1 MTSET
6 KNTIIGFTLIGLIMF
21 GFTWYQSR
29 QYRKQME
36 YQAQLDSI
44 ARAERME
51 AFALDSLERLA
62 SGDTLSSGTTV
73 TVGTKPALKPYKD
86 SCLTAARE
94 SADSLVTLSN
104 DKMEIVFTT
113 RGAQPYS
120 VKLTD
125 YVKYD
130 SSSLY
135 LVPPQASELNVNV
148 FAGESVDTKEFAFNL
163 AEVTD
168 SSVVMRLPFSNGGYI
183 QQKYSLSEGSYMV
196 HNELSFVG
204 MDGVI
209 PSRVSSVDLNW
220 KTTVPRLE
228 KGYKNEKQYSK
239 IDYYIPG
246 EKSPEEMGKGK
257 NESKRLDAKFE
268 WVAFQQ
274 QFFSAI
280 LTAPQGF
287 ESGNFGVEYFPEDD
301 TDRNLMAC
309 SASARAAVDMMN
321 PGDKTIPME
330 FYFGPNHFHTLKDYD
345 RKYEKIIPLG
355 GWLVGWIS
363 RFVIIPCFDFLGR
376 FISNYGLIILLMT
389 ILLKIVI
396 SPLTIKSYMS
406 SAKMSA
412 LKPEMDKINAK
423 YPKPDDAMKKQQATM
438 ELYQRAGVKPM
449 GGCLPMLLQFPILW
463 AMFRFFP
470 ASIELRQKSFLWAD
484 DLSAYDS
491 ILDFGFNIPLFGDH
505 LSLFALLMAVS
516 MFLYSKMN
524 SSQMSDDPQMAG
536 MKFMSVWLMPIMMLF
551 ICNNLSS
558 GLSYYYF
565 ISNLLTMLQTFV
577 IKKWFVKPE
586 KILAQVEA
594 SKGKPLP
601 KSKWQQRLEEAQ
613 KMQQAQLREQQKK
626 QQKGGKR

>member
-1 MTSET
+1 
-6 KNTIIGFTLIGLIMF
+6 MF
-21 GFTWYQSR
+21 GFTWYQSH
-29 QYRKQME
+29 QYQKQME

-44 ARAERME
+44 ARAERLE
-51 AFALDSLERLA
+51 AYALDSLNRIA
-62 SGDTLSSGTTV
+62 SGDTLDNAATTV
-73 TVGTKPALKPYKD
+73 VLSTKPTLKPYKD
-86 SCLTAARE
+86 DNLTKARE
-94 SADSLVTLSN
+94 AEASVLTLSN
-104 DKMEIVFTT
+104 DKMEIAFTT
-113 RGAQPYS
+113 KGAQPYS
-120 VKLTD
+120 VKLLD

-135 LVPPQASELNVNV
+135 LIPPQASEFNVNV
-148 FAGESVDTKEFAFNL
+148 FAGESVDTKEFVFDV
-163 AEVTD
+163 AEVSD
-168 SSVVMRLPFSNGGYI
+168 SSIVMRLPFAQGGYI
-183 QQKYSLSEGSYMV
+183 QQKYVLSQGSYMV

-204 MDGVI
+204 MDSVI

-220 KTTVPRLE
+220 KTVVPRLE

-239 IDYYIPG
+239 IDYYVPG
-246 EKSPEEMGKGK
+246 EKSPEDMGNGK
-257 NESKRLDAKFE
+257 NEAKRLDAKFD

-274 QFFSAI
+274 QFFSSI
-280 LTAPQGF
+280 LTAPEGF
-287 ESGNFGVEYFPEDD
+287 ESGEFGVEYFQEDD
-301 TDRNLMAC
+301 VDRNLMTC
-309 SASARAAVDMMN
+309 SAHARAGVDMMKA
-321 PGDKTIPME
+321 GDKVIPFD
-330 FYFGPNHFHTLKDYD
+330 FYFGPNHYHTLKSYD

-363 RFVIIPCFDFLGR
+363 RFIIIPCFDLLGR
-376 FISNYGLIILLMT
+376 FISNYGLIILIMT

-412 LKPEMDKINAK
+412 LKPEMDKINEK
-423 YPKPDDAMKKQQATM
+423 YPKQEDAMKKQQATM
-438 ELYQRAGVKPM
+438 ELYQRAGVKPL

-491 ILDFGFNIPLFGDH
+491 IWDFGVNIPLFGDH

-516 MFLYSKMN
+516 MFLYSKMT
-524 SSQMSDDPQMAG
+524 SSQMSNDPQMAS

-565 ISNLLTMLQTFV
+565 ISNLLTMLQTFI
-577 IKKWFVKPE
+577 IKKWVVKPE
-586 KILAQVEA
+586 KILAQVQA

-613 KMQQAQLREQQKK
+613 KMQQAQLREQQKRRK
-626 QQKGGKR
+626 

>member
-6 KNTIIGFTLIGLIMF
+6 KNTIIGFTLIGVIMF

-29 QYRKQME
+29 QYQKQME
-36 YQAQLDSI
+36 YHAQLDSI
-44 ARAERME
+44 AQAERLE
-51 AFALDSLERLA
+51 AYALDSLNRIA
-62 SGDTLSSGTTV
+62 SGDTLDNAATTV
-73 TVGTKPALKPYKD
+73 VLSTKPALKPYRD
-86 SCLTAARE
+86 DNLTKARE
-94 SADSLVTLSN
+94 AEASVLTLSN
-104 DKMEIVFTT
+104 DKMEIAFTT

-120 VKLTD
+120 VKLLD

-135 LVPPQASELNVNV
+135 LIPPQASEFNVNI
-148 FAGESVDTKEFAFNL
+148 FAGESVDTKEFVFDV
-163 AEVTD
+163 AEVSD
-168 SSVVMRLPFSNGGYI
+168 SSIVMRLPFAQSGYI
-183 QQKYSLSEGSYMV
+183 QQKYVLSQGSYMV

-204 MDGVI
+204 MDSVI

-220 KTTVPRLE
+220 KTVVPRLE

-239 IDYYIPG
+239 IDYYVPG
-246 EKSPEEMGKGK
+246 EKSPEDMGNGK
-257 NESKRLDAKFE
+257 NESKRLDAKFD

-274 QFFSAI
+274 QFFSSI
-280 LTAPQGF
+280 LTAPEGF
-287 ESGNFGVEYFPEDD
+287 ESGEFGVEYFPEDD
-301 TDRNLMAC
+301 VDRNLMTC
-309 SASARAAVDMMN
+309 SAHARAGVDMMEA
-321 PGDKTIPME
+321 GDKVIPFD
-330 FYFGPNHFHTLKDYD
+330 FYFGPNHYHTLKSYD

-363 RFVIIPCFDFLGR
+363 RFIIIPCFDLLGR
-376 FISNYGLIILLMT
+376 FISNYGLIILIMT
-389 ILLKIVI
+389 VLLKIVI

-412 LKPEMDKINAK
+412 LKPEMDKINEK
-423 YPKPDDAMKKQQATM
+423 YPKQEDAMKKQQATM
-438 ELYQRAGVKPM
+438 ELYQRAGVKPL

-491 ILDFGFNIPLFGDH
+491 IWDFGVNIPLFGDH

-516 MFLYSKMN
+516 MFLYSKMT
-524 SSQMSDDPQMAG
+524 SSQMSNDPQMAS

-565 ISNLLTMLQTFV
+565 ISNLLTMLQTFI
-577 IKKWFVKPE
+577 IKKWVVKPE

-613 KMQQAQLREQQKK
+613 KMQQAQLKAQQKQRK
-626 QQKGGKR
+626 

>member
-6 KNTIIGFTLIGLIMF
+6 KNTIIGFTLIGVIMF

-29 QYRKQME
+29 QYQKQME

-44 ARAERME
+44 ARAERLE
-51 AFALDSLERLA
+51 AYALDSLNRIA
-62 SGDTLSSGTTV
+62 SGDTLDNAATTV
-73 TVGTKPALKPYKD
+73 VLSTKPALKPYRD
-86 SCLTAARE
+86 DNLTKARE
-94 SADSLVTLSN
+94 AEASVLTLSN
-104 DKMEIVFTT
+104 DKMEIAFTT
-113 RGAQPYS
+113 KGAQPYS
-120 VKLTD
+120 VKLLD

-135 LVPPQASELNVNV
+135 LIPPQASEFNVNV
-148 FAGESVDTKEFAFNL
+148 FAGESVDTKEFVFDV
-163 AEVTD
+163 AEVSD
-168 SSVVMRLPFSNGGYI
+168 SSIVMRLPFAQGGYI
-183 QQKYSLSEGSYMV
+183 QQKYVLSQGSYMV

-204 MDGVI
+204 MDSVI
-209 PSRVSSVDLNW
+209 PSRVSSIDLNW
-220 KTTVPRLE
+220 KTVVPRLE

-239 IDYYIPG
+239 IDYYVPG
-246 EKSPEEMGKGK
+246 EKSPEDMGNGK
-257 NESKRLDAKFE
+257 NDSKRLDAKFD

-274 QFFSAI
+274 QFFSSI
-280 LTAPQGF
+280 LTAPEGF
-287 ESGNFGVEYFPEDD
+287 ESGEFGVEYFPEDD
-301 TDRNLMAC
+301 VDRNLMTC
-309 SASARAAVDMMN
+309 SAHARAGVDMMKA
-321 PGDKTIPME
+321 GDKVIPFD
-330 FYFGPNHFHTLKDYD
+330 FYFGPNHYHTLKSYD

-363 RFVIIPCFDFLGR
+363 RFIIIPCFDLLGR
-376 FISNYGLIILLMT
+376 FISNYGLIILIMT

-412 LKPEMDKINAK
+412 LKPEMDKINEK
-423 YPKPDDAMKKQQATM
+423 YPKQEDAMKKQQATM
-438 ELYQRAGVKPM
+438 ELYQRAGVKPL

-491 ILDFGFNIPLFGDH
+491 IWDFGVNIPLFGDH

-516 MFLYSKMN
+516 MFLYSKMT
-524 SSQMSDDPQMAG
+524 SSQMSNDPQMAS

-565 ISNLLTMLQTFV
+565 ISNLLTMLQTFI
-577 IKKWFVKPE
+577 IKKWVVKPE
-586 KILAQVEA
+586 KILAQVQA

-613 KMQQAQLREQQKK
+613 KMQQAQQKK
-626 QQKGGKR
+626 RK

>member
-6 KNTIIGFTLIGLIMF
+6 KNTIIGFTLIGVIMF

-29 QYRKQME
+29 QYQKQME

-44 ARAERME
+44 AQAERLE
-51 AFALDSLERLA
+51 AYALDSLNRIA
-62 SGDTLSSGTTV
+62 SGDTLDNAATTV
-73 TVGTKPALKPYKD
+73 VLSTKPALKPYRD
-86 SCLTAARE
+86 DNLTKARE
-94 SADSLVTLSN
+94 AEASVLTLSN
-104 DKMEIVFTT
+104 DKMEIAFTT
-113 RGAQPYS
+113 KGAQPYS
-120 VKLTD
+120 VKLLD

-135 LVPPQASELNVNV
+135 LIPPQASEFNVNV
-148 FAGESVDTKEFAFNL
+148 FAGESVDTKEFVFDV
-163 AEVTD
+163 AEVSD
-168 SSVVMRLPFSNGGYI
+168 SSIVMRLPFAQGGYI
-183 QQKYSLSEGSYMV
+183 QQKYVLSQGSYMV

-204 MDGVI
+204 MDSVI

-220 KTTVPRLE
+220 KTVVPRLE

-239 IDYYIPG
+239 IDYYVPG
-246 EKSPEEMGKGK
+246 EKSPEDMGNGK
-257 NESKRLDAKFE
+257 NESKRLDAKFD

-274 QFFSAI
+274 QFFSSI
-280 LTAPQGF
+280 LTAPEGF
-287 ESGNFGVEYFPEDD
+287 ESGEFGVEYFPEDD
-301 TDRNLMAC
+301 VDRNLMTC
-309 SASARAAVDMMN
+309 SAHARAGVDMMKA
-321 PGDKTIPME
+321 GDKVIPFD
-330 FYFGPNHFHTLKDYD
+330 FYFGPNHYHTLKSYD

-363 RFVIIPCFDFLGR
+363 RFIIIPCFDLLGR
-376 FISNYGLIILLMT
+376 FISNYGLIILIMT
-389 ILLKIVI
+389 VLLKIVI

-412 LKPEMDKINAK
+412 LKPEMDKINEK
-423 YPKPDDAMKKQQATM
+423 YPKQEDAMKKQQATM
-438 ELYQRAGVKPM
+438 ELYQRAGVKPL

-491 ILDFGFNIPLFGDH
+491 IWDFGFNIPLFGDH

-516 MFLYSKMN
+516 MFLYSKMT
-524 SSQMSDDPQMAG
+524 SSQMSNDPQMAS

-565 ISNLLTMLQTFV
+565 ISNLLTMLQTFI
-577 IKKWFVKPE
+577 IKKWVVKPE
-586 KILAQVEA
+586 KILAQVQA
-594 SKGKPLP
+594 SKDKPLP

-613 KMQQAQLREQQKK
+613 KMQQAQQKK
-626 QQKGGKR
+626 RK

>member
-6 KNTIIGFTLIGLIMF
+6 KNTIIGFTLIGVIMF

-29 QYRKQME
+29 QYQKQME

-44 ARAERME
+44 AQAERLE
-51 AFALDSLERLA
+51 AYALDSLNRIA
-62 SGDTLSSGTTV
+62 SGDTLDNAATTV
-73 TVGTKPALKPYKD
+73 VLSTKPTLKPYRD
-86 SCLTAARE
+86 DNLTKARE
-94 SADSLVTLSN
+94 AEASVLTLSN
-104 DKMEIVFTT
+104 DKMEIAFTT

-120 VKLTD
+120 VKLLD

-135 LVPPQASELNVNV
+135 LIPPQASEFNVNV
-148 FAGESVDTKEFAFNL
+148 FAGESVDTKEFVFDV
-163 AEVTD
+163 AEVSD
-168 SSVVMRLPFSNGGYI
+168 SSIVMRLPFAQGGYI
-183 QQKYSLSEGSYMV
+183 QQKYVLSQGSYMV

-204 MDGVI
+204 MDSVI

-220 KTTVPRLE
+220 KTVVPRLE

-239 IDYYIPG
+239 IDYYVPG
-246 EKSPEEMGKGK
+246 EKSPEDMGNGK
-257 NESKRLDAKFE
+257 NESKRLDAKFD

-274 QFFSAI
+274 QFFSSI
-280 LTAPQGF
+280 LTAPEGF
-287 ESGNFGVEYFPEDD
+287 ESGEFGVEYFPEDD
-301 TDRNLMAC
+301 VDRNLMTC
-309 SASARAAVDMMN
+309 SAHARAGVDMMKA
-321 PGDKTIPME
+321 GDKVIPFD
-330 FYFGPNHFHTLKDYD
+330 FYFGPNHYHTLKSYD

-363 RFVIIPCFDFLGR
+363 RFIIIPCFDLLGR
-376 FISNYGLIILLMT
+376 FISNYGLIILIMT
-389 ILLKIVI
+389 VLLKIVI

-412 LKPEMDKINAK
+412 LKPEMDKINEK
-423 YPKPDDAMKKQQATM
+423 YPKQEDAMKKQQATM
-438 ELYQRAGVKPM
+438 ELYQRAGVKPL

-491 ILDFGFNIPLFGDH
+491 IWDFGVNIPLFGDH

-516 MFLYSKMN
+516 MFLYSKMT
-524 SSQMSDDPQMAG
+524 SSQMSNDPQMAS

-565 ISNLLTMLQTFV
+565 ISNLLTMLQTFI
-577 IKKWFVKPE
+577 IKKWVVKPE

-601 KSKWQQRLEEAQ
+601 TSKWQQRLEEAQ
-613 KMQQAQLREQQKK
+613 KMQQAQMREQQKRRK
-626 QQKGGKR
+626 

>member
-6 KNTIIGFTLIGLIMF
+6 KNTIIGFTLIGVIMF

-29 QYRKQME
+29 QYQKQME

-44 ARAERME
+44 AQAERLE
-51 AFALDSLERLA
+51 AYALDSLNRIA
-62 SGDTLSSGTTV
+62 SGDTLDNAATTV
-73 TVGTKPALKPYKD
+73 VLSTKPALKPYRD
-86 SCLTAARE
+86 DNLTKARE
-94 SADSLVTLSN
+94 AEASVLTLSN
-104 DKMEIVFTT
+104 DKMEIAFTT
-113 RGAQPYS
+113 KGAQPYS
-120 VKLTD
+120 VKLLD

-135 LVPPQASELNVNV
+135 LIPPQASEFNVNV
-148 FAGESVDTKEFAFNL
+148 FAGESVDTKEFVFDV
-163 AEVTD
+163 AEVSD
-168 SSVVMRLPFSNGGYI
+168 SSIVMRLPFAQGGYI
-183 QQKYSLSEGSYMV
+183 QQKYVLSQGSYMV

-204 MDGVI
+204 MDSVI

-220 KTTVPRLE
+220 KTVVPRLE

-239 IDYYIPG
+239 IDYYVPG
-246 EKSPEEMGKGK
+246 EKSPEDMGNGK
-257 NESKRLDAKFE
+257 NESKRLDAKFD

-274 QFFSAI
+274 QFFSSI
-280 LTAPQGF
+280 LTAPEGF
-287 ESGNFGVEYFPEDD
+287 ESGEFGVEYFPEDD
-301 TDRNLMAC
+301 VDRNLMAC
-309 SASARAAVDMMN
+309 SAHARAGVDMMKA
-321 PGDKTIPME
+321 GDKVIPFE
-330 FYFGPNHFHTLKDYD
+330 FYFGPNHYHTLKSYD

-363 RFVIIPCFDFLGR
+363 RFIIIPCFDLLGR
-376 FISNYGLIILLMT
+376 FISNYGLIILIMT
-389 ILLKIVI
+389 VLLKIVI

-412 LKPEMDKINAK
+412 LKPEMDKINEK
-423 YPKPDDAMKKQQATM
+423 YPKQEDAMKKQQATM
-438 ELYQRAGVKPM
+438 ELYQRAGVKPL

-491 ILDFGFNIPLFGDH
+491 IWDFGVNIPLFGDH

-516 MFLYSKMN
+516 MFLYSKMT
-524 SSQMSDDPQMAG
+524 SSQMSNDPQMAS

-565 ISNLLTMLQTFV
+565 ISNLLTMLQTFI
-577 IKKWFVKPE
+577 IKKWVVKPE

-613 KMQQAQLREQQKK
+613 KMQQAQLKAQQKQRK
-626 QQKGGKR
+626 